1 MQGVGWPY
9 RTLVAAAIATT
20 AASCAAPST
29 PVTLDAVASRY
40 IQLAQD
46 LARHDP
52 SLVDQWLS
60 GSDPPASAPRQP
72 VATLRAAT
80 DALVRDLDP
89 MPRRLSGAELNR
101 ATWLAGQAHAL
112 QFAARRL
119 LGESVPFE
127 EEARL
132 ALGITPAPA
141 DPAAVAQARAQL
153 ERELPGAGPLNERL
167 RAFKARFQV
176 PEAARNRVMRAALD
190 ACREATFDFL
200 PMPEDEQVDVA
211 FVDGLPWDAHA
222 RYLGDHHTHIDVN
235 GAAPLDLTR
244 ALRLACHEGYAG
256 HHAQHIWLADE
267 LVARRGWREY
277 GLVPGF
283 GPALV
288 TAEGAADAGTD
299 LAMPPERRAGVY
311 ARMLAPVAGLERPME
326 DFARLVR
333 VEQAQAAI
341 EPLIGELAGEYL
353 DNRLNAATTAE
364 RLESDALVASGEAF
378 VPFIERRRTRI
389 LAYTE
394 GRRRVIE
401 RLDGAGL
408 AGLHGIFV
416 PPR

>member
-1 MQGVGWPY
+1 
-9 RTLVAAAIATT
+9 LVAAAIATI

-29 PVTLDAVASRY
+29 PLTLDSVASRY

-46 LARHDP
+46 LARHEP
-52 SLVDQWLS
+52 SLVDHWLT
-60 GSDPPASAPRQP
+60 GSPPPASVPRQP
-72 VATLRAAT
+72 VATLRGAA
-80 DALVRDLDP
+80 DALVQDLDS
-89 MPRRLSGAELNR
+89 MARRLSGAEQGR
-101 ATWLAGQAHAL
+101 ASWLAGQARAL

-132 ALGITPAPA
+132 ALGITPSPA

-167 RAFKARFQV
+167 TAFKVRFQV
-176 PEAARNRVMRAALD
+176 PEAARSRVMGAALD
-190 ACREATFDFL
+190 ACREVTFDFF

-211 FVDGLPWDAHA
+211 FVAALPWDAHA
-222 RYLGDHHTHIDVN
+222 RYVGDHHTHIDVN

-277 GLVPGF
+277 GLIPGF

-288 TAEGAADAGTD
+288 IAEGAADAGTD
-299 LAMPPERRAGVY
+299 LAMPPERRTHLY
-311 ARMLAPVAGLERPME
+311 ASVLAPAAGIDRPLE

-333 VEQAQAAI
+333 VEQAQAML
-341 EPLIGELAGEYL
+341 EPLIGELAREYL
-353 DNRLNAATTAE
+353 DNRLTAATTAE
-364 RLESDALVASGEAF
+364 RLEKDVLVASGDAF

-394 GRRRVIE
+394 GRRRVTE
-401 RLDGAGL
+401 LLDGAGL